1 MVNLINEMPWNENV
15 YLQVHEMGEEL
26 VGLIGDPDRPEVEK
40 NVDDL
45 EASWTAAQSAWADR
59 QKSLDEALRKATR
72 FQAELIKVRFRM
84 QQVEEDHSS
93 AFCRLSVLLLSMV
106 INGTKK

>member
-1 MVNLINEMPWNENV
+1 
-15 YLQVHEMGEEL
+15 MGEEL

-45 EASWTAAQSAWADR
+45 DTSWTAAQSAWANR

-72 FQAELIKVRFRM
+72 FQAELIKVRGRIHC
-84 QQVEEDHSS
+84 VEGGCIHSLKIS
-93 AFCRLSVLLLSMV
+93 VSYLSH
-106 INGTKK
+106 INGNAHKWT